1 MPTYTDLAQVKRVLR
16 SSSGEKVRFSD
27 SIVGVNVGKL
37 TSPTG
42 NQITS
47 NLDLEFNYTL
57 VEIDPA
63 FEGDYV
69 LKLLFTSPTDF
80 KAIEV
85 GEKIRR
91 ELALGSSD
99 ISSDYTTPDSMITV
113 PKECWG
119 GTIITNSVVEIR
131 FDSHMSDNSGN
142 TYIEDAEVIIDAT
155 IEGVGVNY
163 AMGAPRIF
171 ASGSVP
177 DQVKV
182 ATTYLAAY
190 MIFTDA
196 FADFYKDK
204 NEMKYSFVGG
214 WKSRAE
220 DLLMDYMKAV
230 GRRPPGVI
238 SFPSFIDKFGEADA
252 GPGMSKWSTDYKTVT
267 RDAKTEDIFNP
278 RVRFRGW

>member
-1 MPTYTDLAQVKRVLR
+1 MPTYTDLSQVKRVLR

-27 SIVGVNVGKL
+27 AIVGVNVGKL
-37 TSPTG
+37 TSSTG
-42 NQITS
+42 NQVTS

-57 VEIDPA
+57 VKTDPA

-69 LKLLFTSPTDF
+69 LKFLFTSPTDF

-91 ELALGSSD
+91 ELSLGTGNVATDYVTPNGLIEVPSD
-99 ISSDYTTPDSMITV
+99 
-113 PKECWG
+113 CWG
-119 GTIITNSVVEIR
+119 GTIVTNSTVEIR
-131 FDSHMSDNSGN
+131 FDSHMSDNSASQ
-142 TYIEDAEVIIDAT
+142 YIEDAEVIIDAT

-163 AMGAPRIF
+163 AQGSPRIF
-171 ASGSVP
+171 AAGSVP

-214 WKSRAE
+214 WKTRAE
-220 DLLMDYMKAV
+220 DLLMDYMKAA
-230 GRRPPGVI
+230 GRKPPLVI

-252 GPGMSKWSTDYKTVT
+252 GPGMSKWSTDYKKVT
-267 RDAKTEDIFNP
+267 RDARTEDIFNP
-278 RVRFRGW
+278 RGRYRG

>member
-1 MPTYTDLAQVKRVLR
+1 MPTYTDLSQVKRVLR

-57 VEIDPA
+57 VTIEAD

-69 LKLLFTSPTDF
+69 LKFLFTSPTEF

-91 ELALGSSD
+91 ELALGTGD
-99 ISSDYTTPDSMITV
+99 IATDYTTPNGLITV
-113 PKECWG
+113 PSGCWG

-142 TYIEDAEVIIDAT
+142 QYIEDAEVIIDAT

-163 AMGAPRIF
+163 AIGAPRIF

-230 GRRPPGVI
+230 GRKPPGVI
-238 SFPSFIDKFGEADA
+238 SFPSFIDKFGEAEA